1 MKKNLRLAEK
11 GFHAYKKAY
20 PTNRDGFNE
29 IITNNFFAP
38 ERKNIKLNFV
48 IDTNKPWFSVTND
61 GLSMS
66 QTEIENALTVLGCE
80 SKNTPGNENGTG
92 LKSSASLFTQHND
105 DSILFLL
112 SKKNGKTT
120 GIGGIGNDGMYYE
133 AEDLSSE
140 QTDFVNN
147 VLSTFTNGTSTA
159 VFNTKLD
166 EEEVDELINY
176 IPYMF
181 TSGLD
186 NVLMTYQINNGN
198 EYTINSFDRHYRH
211 LDYVRYKEE
220 TVNFSYKI
228 HNKNKIFKATI
239 ISTDMLS
246 VKPDDYLYLD
256 ETNGDFIDDFG
267 VHMGYDDG
275 YMPLCRSQVESLAYK
290 SSQPQYNKARHS
302 IIAHPI
308 ENSDEYAGYN
318 EWKIFYST
326 VGKMSPQKVSGLNSP
341 FNYKRNG
348 KIAPKWESFYETVI
362 QFFKDNTNDWMPKI
376 ERTTEDKFSV
386 NKMENLNKLMEKYS
400 HTHCDTKWNF
410 KLSTDVDEIV
420 KFDKKNKTVLFN
432 YSDESPLINI
442 LLKGGRNGRNGD
454 NDLDKTI
461 RVVVDVFKMDI
472 DDEKTTDG
480 VVKAIKRRV
489 RKYNNYYSI

>member
-1 MKKNLRLAEK
+1 MKKHLQLAEK

-29 IITNNFFAP
+29 IITNSFFAP
-38 ERKNIKLNFV
+38 KVKNIKLYFV
-48 IDTNKPWFSVTND
+48 IDTNKPWFAFIND
-61 GLSMS
+61 GENMS
-66 QTEIENALTVLGCE
+66 QSEIETSLTILGCE

-92 LKSSASLFTQHND
+92 LKSSASLFTQYND
-105 DSILFLL
+105 DSILLLL

-133 AEDLSSE
+133 AEDLSCE

-147 VLSTFTNGTSTA
+147 ILSKFANGTATA
-159 VFNTKLD
+159 VFNTKLE
-166 EEEVDELINY
+166 EEEVDDFINH

-181 TSGLD
+181 TTGLD
-186 NVLMTYQINNGN
+186 NVIISYQINNGN

-211 LDYVRYKEE
+211 LDYVRHKEDV
-220 TVNFSYKI
+220 VNFKYKI
-228 HNKNKIFKATI
+228 NNKWKIFKATI
-239 ISTDMLS
+239 ISTDMTSL
-246 VKPDDYLYLD
+246 KPDDYLYLD

-308 ENSDEYAGYN
+308 ENSDEYAGYSD
-318 EWKIFYST
+318 WKIFYST
-326 VGKMSPQKVSGLNSP
+326 AGKMSPQKVSGLTAP

-348 KIAPKWESFYETVI
+348 KISEKWRSFYETVI
-362 QFFKDNTNDWMPKI
+362 QFFKDNTNEWLPKV
-376 ERTTEDKFSV
+376 ERNTEDKFSV
-386 NKMENLNKLMEKYS
+386 NKMESLNKLMERYD
-400 HTHCDTKWNF
+400 HTHCDAKWNF
-410 KLSTDVDEIV
+410 RLSLDVDEVV
-420 KFDKKNKTVLFN
+420 KFDKKNKTILFN
-432 YSDESPLINI
+432 YSDESPLIHV

-461 RVVVDVFKMDI
+461 RVVVDIFRMDI
-472 DDEKTTDG
+472 DDERTTDG
-480 VVKAIKRRV
+480 IIKAINKRV